1 MEEKRIKIP
10 CNKKVRDYT
19 INNLKKLCG
28 LTVSRAYEKFI
39 EKGAISVEES
49 LAPDNRIEQ
58 LIKLINRFTIPKS
71 VPVRPVDKRHM
82 EQFRERWKKHL
93 ESLPVNNAADSKPV
107 YLIDAVNRILKRRK
121 SRIQCTRIHLMWH
134 LDLQGED
141 HMIPEEIA
149 TAITKFGLSDWSD
162 VRPLIDN
169 SQYNIRISGNG
180 TKEIE
185 QEEFLKAIE
194 FIYQIPNFHVD
205 EGMKERILNDIKVLQ
220 DFFRDKL
227 EDLCDDCKDRFERSP
242 LRILDCKA
250 DADKPYMADAPKIT
264 DCLCEECQDHFHKVQ
279 HFLTEAGVEFEL
291 DARLVRG
298 LDYYT
303 KTAFEIKYPPLGA
316 QSAVAGGG
324 RYDGLIEEIGG
335 NPTPAVGFA
344 TGLERVLLAL
354 EKQNLLPE
362 MDTKT
367 DAFVVALGEEAQGA
381 AFKLLTKLR
390 QAGLKAGMDYA
401 GRSMKAQMKQANKAN
416 ARFALII
423 GEDEVKEACVQLK
436 DMEKSE
442 QEKVSFDNIIEKL
455 CAEVK
460 G

>member
-1 MEEKRIKIP
+1 MLTNAPRGTKDILPDTVGQWTYVEEKI
-10 CNKKVRDYT
+10 RDLCARYGYKEIRTPMFEHTELFHRGIGEGTDVVDKEMYT
-19 INNLKKLCG
+19 FTDRGDRSITLRPEN
-28 LTVSRAYEKFI
+28 TASAVRAYLQNKLYGDSSLVKLFYIGSMFRYDSPQAGRMREFHQFGVEALGESNPAVDAEIIMLAMDLLGGLGLKDL
-39 EKGAISVEES
+39 KLSLNSVGC
-49 LAPDNRIEQ
+49 
-58 LIKLINRFTIPKS
+58 PKC
-71 VPVRPVDKRHM
+71 RPVYR
-82 EQFRERWKKHL
+82 
-93 ESLPVNNAADSKPV
+93 
-107 YLIDAVNRILKRRK
+107 
-121 SRIQCTRIHLMWH
+121 
-134 LDLQGED
+134 
-141 HMIPEEIA
+141 
-149 TAITKFGLSDWSD
+149 
-162 VRPLIDN
+162 
-169 SQYNIRISGNG
+169 
-180 TKEIE
+180 
-185 QEEFLKAIE
+185 
-194 FIYQIPNFHVD
+194 
-205 EGMKERILNDIKVLQ
+205 KVLQ

-362 MDTKT
+362 MDTQT

-436 DMEKSE
+436 DMAKSE